1 MTWFP
6 WLAAILV
13 FGSVLGPILFVLLRK
28 DDPCLKH

>member
-13 FGSVLGPILFVLLRK
+13 FGAVLGPILFVLLRK
-28 DDPCLKH
+28 DDQR